1 MNINI
6 KIIGLGEGGA
16 KAVNKMISAGVGKGK
31 AVEFI
36 SVGNDENILLTS
48 TTRKNL
54 FLNRDLTTI
63 YKSFAEALSGANLIF
78 IVGGLGGNAAR
89 ASIPVITSCAKKLG
103 AITVA
108 IVCRPFVLENVL
120 RKTNAEHTLKN
131 LRGKVDT
138 LIVIPAEKL
147 FLFRMKQ
154 PQVSIAEIFDVA
166 DDIFCQGV
174 KIFLNMLND
183 KDKTL
188 SLFRWNNATFG
199 YGEATT
205 ALDAIK
211 LAATFPTLEENDLQT
226 TTAIFVHT
234 TSGKNLSSS
243 SIDAANNFIKDKL
256 QGDAEFF
263 SQEVTSPAFDDKIFT
278 AIILTRSNVQRNDKR
293 KIFDDKFNRRGK

>member
-1 MNINI
+1 MEQLNI

-16 KAVNKMISAGVGKGK
+16 KAVNKMLAAKVGKDK
-31 AVEFI
+31 PVEFLT
-36 SVGNDENILLTS
+36 VGNDENILLTS

-54 FLNRDLTTI
+54 FLNRDLTTL
-63 YKSFAEALSGANLIF
+63 YKNFAEALSGAKLIF
-78 IVGGLGGNAAR
+78 IVGGLGGNATRSAVP
-89 ASIPVITSCAKKLG
+89 IITSCAKNLG
-103 AITVA
+103 AVTVA

-138 LIVIPAEKL
+138 LIVLPAEKF
-147 FLFRMKQ
+147 FLFRMNQ
-154 PQVSIAEIFDVA
+154 PQISIAEIFDVA

-174 KIFLNMLND
+174 KIFLNMFND

-211 LAATFPTLEENDLQT
+211 SAATFPTLEENDISEA
-226 TTAIFVHT
+226 TAIFVHM
-234 TSGKNLSSS
+234 TSGKTLTTDSL
-243 SIDAANNFIKDKL
+243 DAANNFIKDKL
-256 QGDAEFF
+256 HADAEFF
-263 SQEVTSPAFDDKIFT
+263 SQEVTSPALGDKIFT
-278 AIILTRSNVQRNDKR
+278 AIILTRKEGNVQPRR
-293 KIFDDKFNRRGK
+293 INR